1 MEKIQKRTIQKIIR
15 MINGKKIKSD
25 KKGIGL
31 KVWVPEKKKYLY
43 FLLLIINC

>member
-31 KVWVPEKKKYLY
+31 KVWVPEEKSTYIFY
-43 FLLLIINC
+43 Y